1 MGGFILLL
9 LFIRHPDRIAALVAA
24 NTGSGAH
31 PPTINAF
38 IQKTLNASERVI
50 NEWSIPPTIW
60 RMLENVF
67 NWKKDL
73 QSWVEFR
80 DHLAELLSIISG
92 YTLKYVQATRPS

>member
-31 PPTINAF
+31 PPTSNAF

-50 NEWSIPPTIW
+50 NE
-60 RMLENVF
+60 
-67 NWKKDL
+67 
-73 QSWVEFR
+73 
-80 DHLAELLSIISG
+80 
-92 YTLKYVQATRPS
+92 